1 MLKTSNHAGVE
12 GYIIKN
18 IRNQVEFSLQVGEKP
33 TQNITLLNLNT
44 NNSDPSSNMGL
55 VSRTLMVFDLLIL
68 FEGV

>member
-33 TQNITLLNLNT
+33 TENITLLNLNT
-44 NNSDPSSNMGL
+44 NNSDPTSNMCL
-55 VSRTLMVFDLLIL
+55 VSRTMMVFDLLIL

>member
-18 IRNQVEFSLQVGEKP
+18 IRNQVEFSLQVREKP
-33 TQNITLLNLNT
+33 TENIMLLNLNT
-44 NNSDPSSNMGL
+44 NNSDPTSNMSL
-55 VSRTLMVFDLLIL
+55 VLGTLMVYDLLIL